1 MTTSVV
7 RQFLQ
12 LLVCPVLGIFDSVSC
27 EKRCTKCLLSA
38 IDRRFLKD
46 SIALKDNGVYANECD
61 PRELDADI
69 RNPGRP
75 EDSRRLTLADKKMML
90 TKALEIDPGVEVS
103 WRGIQNLLI
112 LLTVAFCLSLYVS
125 P

>member
-1 MTTSVV
+1 MESMPTNAT
-7 RQFLQ
+7 
-12 LLVCPVLGIFDSVSC
+12 LGNLTLISETRDGF
-27 EKRCTKCLLSA
+27 
-38 IDRRFLKD
+38 
-46 SIALKDNGVYANECD
+46 
-61 PRELDADI
+61 
-69 RNPGRP
+69 